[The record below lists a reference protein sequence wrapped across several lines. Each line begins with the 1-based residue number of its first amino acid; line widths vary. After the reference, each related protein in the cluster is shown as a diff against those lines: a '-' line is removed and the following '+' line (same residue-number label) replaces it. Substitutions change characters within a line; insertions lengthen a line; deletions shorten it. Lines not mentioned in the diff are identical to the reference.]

1 MAGIVSGERMI
12 SIIILIS
19 PAALGENIPTQ
30 AAWISEIFPTDIGPQ
45 STKLNEWKYKYARP
59 LK

>member
-19 PAALGENIPTQ
+19 LAAPGEKVPLRGCMDIRNIPYGYRVVDYQ
-30 AAWISEIFPTDIGPQ
+30 IELMEI
-45 STKLNEWKYKYARP
+45 
-59 LK
+59 